1 MKLKTLFQSKE
12 QSPPRTLSPYKR
24 GLYYEDFVCRHL
36 KKRGYKIIDRNLRG
50 FRQREIDVVALEN
63 STLVFLEIKARREG
77 LVYSP
82 LRSVDERKR
91 NALHGISESYLY
103 LLRKRGLDTADLSV
117 RYDVVALSFDQRG
130 EPTALDHYVSYLVR
144 PDEDF

>member
-1 MKLKTLFQSKE
+1 MKLKTLFRAKE
-12 QSPPRTLSPYKR
+12 KNPPCNLSPYKR

-36 KKRGYKIIDRNLRG
+36 KKRGYKIVDRNLRG
-50 FRQREIDVVALEN
+50 FRQREIDVVALEKN
-63 STLVFLEIKARREG
+63 TLVFLEIKARREG

-91 NALHGISESYLY
+91 NALRGITESYLY
-103 LLRKRGLDTADLSV
+103 LLRKRGLETADLSV
-117 RYDVVALSFDQRG
+117 RYDVVALTFDRRG
-130 EPTALDHYVSYLVR
+130 EPTALDHYVSYLVV